1 MYNRGLFHKWVPG
14 LIQLL
19 LIIVLTA
26 VVLLIKP
33 INAAN
38 IGLMASSTGVLTE
51 YYMWGN
57 YAVIIGFSLVL
68 PFIWRIKTRF
78 RSKELLITS
87 FSVMAVMN
95 IIAIQATI
103 GEVVVAACFIFGIAN
118 MIAMVEMLLPIMGIV
133 SPDKEKTRF
142 YAVFYPI
149 SIGCSQLG
157 GFLASS
163 ISLNL
168 GWETLHYYSS
178 LTLIITAI
186 LCVIVCH
193 NQRFEK
199 KTPFYYIDWL
209 GIVYYI
215 TALLCMAYIY
225 AFGKQQDWF
234 NSQGITWATVLVA
247 LSIIALITRQLTIK
261 HPFLSFKL
269 YKIGQVRYGLLLLI
283 AQGMFMGV
291 GTIMSI
297 YTSAILGYNWII
309 NGELALMTLP
319 GIVLAGWVA
328 FHWTKNKIPI
338 KMYIFQGFAAYFLYT
353 VMLYFM
359 MVPELNIAQLYLPQI
374 LNGYGMCSLMIGVWI
389 YVFDKVNP
397 DINVILPSVA
407 PVMVFRSFVMMG
419 FFVCLYGWLHYK
431 FQLQS
436 VGDLAVY
443 FDTITMSHNLGV
455 GSMRDVQLGAI
466 LAANKRL
473 LGYIIIAGLGVLT
486 FVFFHSFGR
495 QKYRIARYNVYK
507 ARQREEGEVF
517 VSDIIDENSVQKIL
531 NILKKKTK
539 ETYERDKKIYAMQ
552 KRHFKERY
560 AESTSQIPKLAEK
573 VRQVDGIGNK
583 IKVVLK
589 SIPQSI
595 KESIEREKQFR
606 AEIREAKK

>member
-14 LIQLL
+14 IVQLL
-19 LIIVLTA
+19 LIILLTA

-38 IGLMASSTGVLTE
+38 ISLMSSSTGVLTE

-87 FSVMAVMN
+87 LSVMAVMN
-95 IIAIQATI
+95 IIAINATI
-103 GEVVVAACFIFGIAN
+103 GEVVILACFIFGVFN
-118 MIAMVEMLLPIMGIV
+118 MIAMVEMVLPIMGII
-133 SPDKEKTRF
+133 SPDREKTRF
-142 YAVFYPI
+142 YAIFYPI

-157 GFLASS
+157 AFLASKF
-163 ISLNL
+163 SLIL
-168 GWETLHYYSS
+168 GWETLHHYSS
-178 LTLIITAI
+178 LTLVTTAI

-209 GIVYYI
+209 GIVYYF
-215 TALLCMAYIY
+215 TALMCLAYIY

-234 NSQGITWATVLVA
+234 NSPNIIWAFVIIIATVV
-247 LSIIALITRQLTIK
+247 ALITRQLTIK

-297 YTSAILGYNWII
+297 YTSAILGYNWIT
-309 NGELALMTLP
+309 NGEIVLMTVP

-338 KMYIFQGFAAYFLYT
+338 KMYIFSGFAAYFLYT

-374 LNGYGMCSLMIGVWI
+374 LNGYGMTALMIGVWI
-389 YVFDKVNP
+389 YVFDKVPQDMN
-397 DINVILPSVA
+397 IVLPSVA
-407 PVMVFRSFVMMG
+407 PVMVFRSFMMMG
-419 FFVCLYGWLHYK
+419 FFVCLFGWLHYT

-443 FDTITMSHNLGV
+443 FDTQTIGQTPLLI
-455 GSMRDVQLGAI
+455 RDVQLNAI

-473 LGYIIIAGLGVLT
+473 LGYIVIAGFGVLT
-486 FVFFHSFGR
+486 FVLFHSFG
-495 QKYRIARYNVYK
+495 QH
-507 ARQREEGEVF
+507 
-517 VSDIIDENSVQKIL
+517 
-531 NILKKKTK
+531 NI
-539 ETYERDKKIYAMQ
+539 
-552 KRHFKERY
+552 
-560 AESTSQIPKLAEK
+560 SS
-573 VRQVDGIGNK
+573 
-583 IKVVLK
+583 
-589 SIPQSI
+589 
-595 KESIEREKQFR
+595 EKQ
-606 AEIREAKK
+606 AGLLQVLDLALYKKNYPQDLHGIIKRKIQLLQQPIS